1 MWGIIVRSNEQVLHL
16 QRTIAKSLMNKFLNF
31 VMELFCY
38 GILMPINKILLTNCK
53 IVEGLKEKFDSTI
66 DSQEQNSTP
75 LVKSEPHPVHYVQ
88 STPEVFPDIS
98 MVSTP

>member
-1 MWGIIVRSNEQVLHL
+1 MK
-16 QRTIAKSLMNKFLNF
+16 KSTVEKNNFKESMRRFLLCGVSLLGLMNKFLNF

-53 IVEGLKEKFDSTI
+53 IVEGLKENFDYTI

-75 LVKSEPHPVHYVQ
+75 LVKS
-88 STPEVFPDIS
+88 
-98 MVSTP
+98 